1 MFTVLLVIHV
11 IITLAMIIIILMQRS
26 TGGLGGMGGGNSGGG
41 LVSSRGQANLLT
53 RTTAI
58 LATLFIVNSLALSWL
73 TQQDAPSRSI
83 AEEIEAQKRA
93 MTPSVPTP
101 EAEETESSLPAADM
115 EADVKP
121 DEEATPV
128 EENGTED
135 STTSEVTVPTP
146 ENASEPKPAV
156 PAAE

>member
-1 MFTVLLVIHV
+1 MYTVLLVVHV

-26 TGGLGGMGGGNSGGG
+26 TGGLGGMGGGAGGG

-83 AEEIEAQKRA
+83 AEEIERQKQEMTPQVPMPEAEVSDRKEA
-93 MTPSVPTP
+93 VKAVEETPSVPAP
-101 EAEETESSLPAADM
+101 DQAPDVDM
-115 EADVKP
+115 SV
-121 DEEATPV
+121 
-128 EENGTED
+128 
-135 STTSEVTVPTP
+135 
-146 ENASEPKPAV
+146 PKP
-156 PAAE
+156 E